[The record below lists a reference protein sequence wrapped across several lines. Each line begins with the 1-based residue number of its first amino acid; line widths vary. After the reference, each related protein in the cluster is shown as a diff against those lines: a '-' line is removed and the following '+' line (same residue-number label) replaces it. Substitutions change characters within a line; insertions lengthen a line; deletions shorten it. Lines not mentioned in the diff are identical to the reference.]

1 MTTLYKTNEVGEID
15 FTNPQKLESVLQNKL
30 NNNPELAKELVL
42 SLVLCLISNPVIPTY
57 ELLRDIEYVLN
68 KDEEHGSYT
77 ILE

>member
-15 FTNPQKLESVLQNKL
+15 FTNPQKLESVLWNKL

-57 ELLRDIEYVLN
+57 ELLRDIECVLN